1 MLFRKRGKPTSND
14 NHPSVVSTP
23 ATPSSLI
30 GRGMVVEGDVSSD
43 GDIHVDGI
51 LRGKLQ
57 ARQCVIELNGLVEG
71 DVIADEIVVRG
82 RVVGPMRAYHVHVE
96 AGARVEGDVVNASI
110 TVDGGA
116 EIHGAIW
123 HNDDP
128 FAEAAESRPR
138 PEAGRE
144 DAAASRERPS
154 YLESPLWNGGA
165 VDDYRPIVA
174 VRPR

>member
-1 MLFRKRGKPTSND
+1 MLFRKRAKPTSND
-14 NHPSVVSTP
+14 NQPTVVSTP
-23 ATPSSLI
+23 ASPASLI
-30 GRGMVVEGDVSSD
+30 GRGMVVEGDVSSE
-43 GDIHVDGI
+43 GDIHVDGT

-57 ARQCVIELNGLVEG
+57 ARHCVIELNGLVEG

-96 AGARVEGDVVNASI
+96 AGARIEGDVVNASI
-110 TVDGGA
+110 TVDSGA

-128 FAEAAESRPR
+128 FAEETQSRFRPAAAE
-138 PEAGRE
+138 RE
-144 DAAASRERPS
+144 DAASRERPS
-154 YLESPLWNGGA
+154 YLESPLWNSGA